1 MNKFIV
7 GVIGGA
13 AVGAVVS
20 HFATKHV
27 LEESINER
35 VSKEYRALLQD
46 MENTI
51 DGHRAV
57 LHDIEENAVSKDDV
71 VVYDYEEG
79 DTEEEATEETEEPDP
94 SDETD
99 YTKFAKV
106 DDRVLVTD
114 KPDLEE
120 YAKQVEAEREYHY
133 PADLVEEAA
142 RVFDE
147 RVESDTHNLTPI
159 RPEEP
164 YILEMSEYDTAY
176 KNDKVSYTWWEGS
189 QTLTDEDEDIIADI
203 DGVIGMRNL
212 EAFGTEL
219 ADPGDPDV
227 IYIRNDRLGLDINL
241 VRDPRNYFT
250 DI

>member
-1 MNKFIV
+1 MNKFII

-27 LEESINER
+27 LEEKINER
-35 VSKEYRALLQD
+35 VSKEYRELL
-46 MENTI
+46 
-51 DGHRAV
+51 R
-57 LHDIEENAVSKDDV
+57 DIEENAVSKEDV
-71 VVYDYEEG
+71 VVYDYEEW
-79 DTEEEATEETEEPDP
+79 ATEETEESDS

-133 PADLVEEAA
+133 PSDLVEEAA

-147 RVESDTHNLTPI
+147 RAESDTHNLTPI

-164 YILEMSEYDTAY
+164 YILDMSEYDTAY

-203 DGVIGMRNL
+203 DGVIVMRSL
-212 EAFGTEL
+212 AAFGTEL

-227 IYIRNDRLGLDINL
+227 VYIRNDRMGLDINL

>member
-20 HFATKHV
+20 HLVTKKA

-35 VSKEYRALLQD
+35 VSKEYRELLQD
-46 MENTI
+46 ITI
-51 DGHRAV
+51 NSVAK
-57 LHDIEENAVSKDDV
+57 EDV
-71 VVYDYEEG
+71 VVYDDVEEPVQ
-79 DTEEEATEETEEPDP
+79 EEEATEETEESDS

-120 YAKQVEAEREYHY
+120 YAKQVESEREYHY
-133 PADLVEEAA
+133 PSDLVEEAA

-159 RPEEP
+159 HPEKP
-164 YILEMSEYDTAY
+164 YILDMSEYDTAY

-189 QTLTDEDEDIIADI
+189 QTLTDEDEEIIADI

-227 IYIRNDRLGLDINL
+227 VYIRNDRMGLDIDL

>member
-20 HFATKHV
+20 HFVTKKV
-27 LEESINER
+27 LEERINER
-35 VSKEYRALLQD
+35 VSKEYRELLQD
-46 MENTI
+46 
-51 DGHRAV
+51 
-57 LHDIEENAVSKDDV
+57 IEINSVAKEDV
-71 VVYDYEEG
+71 VVYDDVEEPVQ
-79 DTEEEATEETEEPDP
+79 EEEATEETEE
-94 SDETD
+94 SDSSEETD

-133 PADLVEEAA
+133 PSDLVEEAA

-147 RVESDTHNLTPI
+147 RAESDTHNLTPI
-159 RPEEP
+159 HPEKP

-176 KNDKVSYTWWEGS
+176 KNDKVEYVWWEGS
-189 QTLTDEDEDIIADI
+189 QTLTDEDEEIIADI
-203 DGVIGMRNL
+203 DGVIGMRSL

-227 IYIRNDRLGLDINL
+227 VYIRNDRMGLDINL
-241 VRDPRNYFT
+241 IRDPRNYFT

>member
-13 AVGAVVS
+13 AIGAVVS
-20 HFATKHV
+20 HFVTKKA

-35 VSKEYRALLQD
+35 VSKEYRELL
-46 MENTI
+46 
-51 DGHRAV
+51 R
-57 LHDIEENAVSKDDV
+57 DIEENAVSKEDV
-71 VVYDYEEG
+71 VVYDYEEW
-79 DTEEEATEETEEPDP
+79 ATEETEEPDP

-99 YTKFAKV
+99 YTKFAKG

-133 PADLVEEAA
+133 PSDLVEEAA

-159 RPEEP
+159 HPAEP
-164 YILEMSEYDTAY
+164 YILDMSEYDTAY

-203 DGVIGMRNL
+203 DGVIGMRSL

-227 IYIRNDRLGLDINL
+227 IYIRNDHMGLDINL

>member
-13 AVGAVVS
+13 AVGAVAS
-20 HFATKHV
+20 HFATKHA
-27 LEESINER
+27 LEEKINER
-35 VSKEYRALLQD
+35 VSKEYRELLQD
-46 MENTI
+46 
-51 DGHRAV
+51 
-57 LHDIEENAVSKDDV
+57 IEINSVAKEDV
-71 VVYDYEEG
+71 VVYADVEEAIQ
-79 DTEEEATEETEEPDP
+79 EEEAMEETEE
-94 SDETD
+94 SDSSEKD

-106 DDRVLVTD
+106 EDRVLVTD

-133 PADLVEEAA
+133 PSDLVEEAA

-147 RVESDTHNLTPI
+147 RAESDTHNLTPI
-159 RPEEP
+159 RPDEP

-176 KNDKVSYTWWEGS
+176 KNDKVEYVWWEGS
-189 QTLTDEDEDIIADI
+189 QTLTDEDEEIIADI
-203 DGVIGMRNL
+203 DGVIGMRSL

-227 IYIRNDRLGLDINL
+227 VYIRNDRMGLDINL
-241 VRDPRNYFT
+241 IRDPRNYFT

>member
-27 LEESINER
+27 LEERINER
-35 VSKEYRALLQD
+35 VSKEYRELLQD
-46 MENTI
+46 
-51 DGHRAV
+51 
-57 LHDIEENAVSKDDV
+57 IEINSVAKEDV
-71 VVYDYEEG
+71 IVYDDADEIVQ
-79 DTEEEATEETEEPDP
+79 EEEATEETEE
-94 SDETD
+94 SDSSDKTD

-106 DDRVLVTD
+106 DDRVLVSD
-114 KPDLEE
+114 KPELEDF
-120 YAKQVEAEREYHY
+120 AKQLEKNAEPEYHY
-133 PADLVEEAA
+133 PSDLVEEAA

-147 RVESDTHNLTPI
+147 RAESDTHNLTPVH
-159 RPEEP
+159 PAEP

-189 QTLTDEDEDIIADI
+189 QTLTDEDEEIIADI

-227 IYIRNDRLGLDINL
+227 VYIRNDHMGLDIDL